1 MKGWVPPC
9 WNQAGFR
16 PFCAHAKQSVA
27 ILLVTVQSR
36 NMSASIL
43 SRSGPIRP
51 DQRPLGQRELIVLMA
66 MLMSLQAFGIDAMLP
81 ALGDIARDLS
91 AVGND
96 RQLVIGSYFLGAGIG
111 ALFPGALAD
120 RFGRRPILFI
130 ALGTYIALSLACMFV
145 PDFQSL
151 LVMRFI
157 QGLCTAGLSVL
168 PAAVVRDQVGGDKMA
183 KLMSLIMMTFL
194 VVPLIAPAIGQVI
207 LMVAGWKAIFG
218 FMAFMGIGVGAWA
231 YFRMP
236 ETLAPENAQ
245 PIRPAAIARNMA
257 TALSNRGAIGYVIG
271 SSLVFGSLFGFLNSS
286 QQLIAESFGMGD
298 YFAIIFGGCVLGM
311 VLANFL
317 NSRIVE
323 RFGARR
329 VSHTALF
336 AFIISASLQMWSA
349 SDGEQTVWEFL
360 PLLSVN
366 MAMLGF
372 VGANFSSI
380 AMQPFHHIA
389 GAASSIHTALR
400 MSAGGALG
408 ALIGAAYDGTA
419 FPLASAMVVCSLT
432 TLCIVLFS
440 EKGRL
445 FTRPNG

>member
-1 MKGWVPPC
+1 
-9 WNQAGFR
+9 
-16 PFCAHAKQSVA
+16 
-27 ILLVTVQSR
+27 
-36 NMSASIL
+36 
-43 SRSGPIRP
+43 
-51 DQRPLGQRELIVLMA
+51 MA

-91 AVGND
+91 APGND
-96 RQLVIGSYFLGAGIG
+96 RQLVIGIYFLGAGVG

-120 RFGRRPILFI
+120 RYGRRPILFLSL
-130 ALGTYIALSLACMFV
+130 ATYIGLSFACMFV

-151 LVMRFI
+151 LVMRFT

-168 PAAVVRDQVGGDKMA
+168 PAAIVRDQVGGDRMA

-207 LMVAGWKAIFG
+207 QIVAGWKAIFG
-218 FMAFMGIGVGAWA
+218 FMAIMGIIIGTWA
-231 YFRMP
+231 YMRMP

-245 PIRPAAIARNMA
+245 TIKPTNIVRNMA
-257 TALSNRGAIGYVIG
+257 EALSNRSAIGYVIG

-286 QQLIAESFGMGD
+286 QQLIAESFGMGQ
-298 YFAIIFGGCVLGM
+298 YFAIIFGGCVAGM
-311 VLANFL
+311 VFANFL
-317 NSRIVE
+317 NSRIVT

-329 VSHTALF
+329 VSQTALF

-349 SDGEQTVWEFL
+349 SDGEQTLWEFL
-360 PLLSVN
+360 PLLSIN

-372 VGANFSSI
+372 VGANFGSI

-408 ALIGAAYDGTA
+408 SFIGAAYDGTA
-419 FPLASAMVVCSLT
+419 FPLATAMVVCSLIS
-432 TLCIVLFS
+432 LALVLFS
-440 EKGRL
+440 EKGKL

>member
-1 MKGWVPPC
+1 
-9 WNQAGFR
+9 
-16 PFCAHAKQSVA
+16 
-27 ILLVTVQSR
+27 
-36 NMSASIL
+36 MSATIPIN
-43 SRSGPIRP
+43 SGPK
-51 DQRPLGQRELIVLMA
+51 PLGERELIVLMA

-81 ALGDIARDLS
+81 ALGDIADELS
-91 AVGND
+91 APGND
-96 RQLVIGSYFLGAGIG
+96 RQLVIGMYFLGAGIG

-120 RFGRRPILFI
+120 RYGRRPILF
-130 ALGTYIALSLACMFV
+130 LSLVTYIGLSAACMFV

-168 PAAVVRDQVGGDKMA
+168 PAAIVRDKVGGDRMA
-183 KLMSLIMMTFL
+183 RLMSLIMMTFL

-207 LMVAGWKAIFG
+207 QMVAGWKAIFG
-218 FMAFMGIGVGAWA
+218 FMAIMGIVIGAWA
-231 YFRMP
+231 YMRMP
-236 ETLAPENAQ
+236 ETLTPENTQA
-245 PIRPAAIARNMA
+245 IRPATIARNMA
-257 TALSNRGAIGYVIG
+257 EALSNRGAIGYVFG

-329 VSHTALF
+329 VSQTALF

-349 SDGEQTVWEFL
+349 SDGQQTLCEFL
-360 PLLSVN
+360 PLLSIN

-372 VGANFSSI
+372 VGANFGSI
-380 AMQPFHHIA
+380 AMQPFRHIA

-419 FPLASAMVVCSLT
+419 FPLATAMVVCSLAS
-432 TLCIVLFS
+432 LALVIFS
-440 EKGRL
+440 EKGKL